1 MVPHTGFLPRASGC
15 IFRPLPSRRIGRA
28 FPSQPAVGI
37 LSAIVLWPTSAIGF
51 QGMALSPYTLPIAL
65 TLIVM
70 TGAVAAWALLREFS
84 SIRKRLEAAESK
96 ARTIETVGQNV
107 MAAVKPI
114 ELALKDLN
122 SRVVVLED
130 RTEANDQLLSE
141 LMSSVAQQQSTL
153 DQKAMAL
160 AELDLRVGE
169 QLATI
174 TRQLSTSETMIERE
188 TTLNA
193 EQSEAIGNIDAKLS
207 VTENRIAALVR
218 RIELGENK
226 RAELSMVIAF
236 MPDSIARLTSASEH
250 TADTLRNL
258 DRDLAIIRSKLAE
271 VEAQSAQAV
280 VDVAVQEDHKETNE
294 SASTGATGTD
304 GVDPAAGEHGSETGV

>member
-1 MVPHTGFLPRASGC
+1 
-15 IFRPLPSRRIGRA
+15 
-28 FPSQPAVGI
+28 
-37 LSAIVLWPTSAIGF
+37 
-51 QGMALSPYTLPIAL
+51 
-65 TLIVM
+65 
-70 TGAVAAWALLREFS
+70 
-84 SIRKRLEAAESK
+84 
-96 ARTIETVGQNV
+96 

-153 DQKAMAL
+153 DQKAMVL

-174 TRQLSTSETMIERE
+174 THQLSTSEKMIERE

-271 VEAQSAQAV
+271 LEAQSAQAV
-280 VDVAVQEDHKETNE
+280 VDVPVQEDQKETDE

-304 GVDPAAGEHGSETGV
+304 GVDPAAGEPGSETGV

>member
-1 MVPHTGFLPRASGC
+1 M
-15 IFRPLPSRRIGRA
+15 
-28 FPSQPAVGI
+28 
-37 LSAIVLWPTSAIGF
+37 
-51 QGMALSPYTLPIAL
+51 
-65 TLIVM
+65 M

-84 SIRKRLEAAESK
+84 SIRKRLEAAESN

-141 LMSSVAQQQSTL
+141 LTSSVAQQQSTL
-153 DQKAMAL
+153 DEKAMVL

-174 TRQLSTSETMIERE
+174 THQLSTSEKMIERE

-207 VTENRIAALVR
+207 VAENRIAALVR
-218 RIELGENK
+218 RIELGDNK

-236 MPDSIARLTSASEH
+236 IPDSIARLTSASEH

-271 VEAQSAQAV
+271 LKAQSAQAV
-280 VDVAVQEDHKETNE
+280 VDVPLLEDQKETDEN
-294 SASTGATGTD
+294 ASTGATGTD
-304 GVDPAAGEHGSETGV
+304 GVDPAVGEHGSETGV